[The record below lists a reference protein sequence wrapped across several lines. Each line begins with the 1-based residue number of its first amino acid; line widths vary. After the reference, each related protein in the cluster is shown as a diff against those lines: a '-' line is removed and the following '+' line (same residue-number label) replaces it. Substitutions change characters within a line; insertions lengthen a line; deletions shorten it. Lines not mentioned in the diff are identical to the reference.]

1 MDIMSQSTVSS
12 SYQGP
17 QLRQPIF
24 ALALALFLRPWL
36 QRVSLQLMVL
46 SILIA
51 DIHAL
56 QKN

>member
-1 MDIMSQSTVSS
+1 MAIMSQSTELS
-12 SYQGP
+12 SYQA
-17 QLRQPIF
+17 LLLKQPIF
-24 ALALALFLRPWL
+24 VPGLGLFLQPSL

-46 SILIA
+46 SILTA